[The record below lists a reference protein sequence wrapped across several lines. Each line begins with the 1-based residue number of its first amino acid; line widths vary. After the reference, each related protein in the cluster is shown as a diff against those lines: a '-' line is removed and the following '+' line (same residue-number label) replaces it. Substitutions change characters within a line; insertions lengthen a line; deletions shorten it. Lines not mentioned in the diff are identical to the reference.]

1 VWPTLGSRTAKDQI
15 RDFIHSYQILNNNK
29 DYQVLM
35 RGPNMPARN
44 STPPFWKNGY
54 ISNRR
59 TDFDEVWHGVLPKN
73 VHFLFFK

>member
-1 VWPTLGSRTAKDQI
+1 
-15 RDFIHSYQILNNNK
+15 
-29 DYQVLM
+29 M

-59 TDFDEVWHGVLPKN
+59 TDFDEVWHGDAHILCVPPEKRP
-73 VHFLFFK
+73 LFIF

>member
-1 VWPTLGSRTAKDQI
+1 LQNY
-15 RDFIHSYQILNNNK
+15 FIHSYQILNNNK

-59 TDFDEVWHGVLPKN
+59 TDFDEVWHGDAHILCVPPEKRP
-73 VHFLFFK
+73 LFIF